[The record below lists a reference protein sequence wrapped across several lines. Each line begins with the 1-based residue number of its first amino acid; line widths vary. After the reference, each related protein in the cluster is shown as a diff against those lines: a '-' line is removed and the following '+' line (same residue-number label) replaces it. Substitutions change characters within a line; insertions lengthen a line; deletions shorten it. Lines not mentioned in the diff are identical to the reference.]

1 MTPRTKT
8 ARIARE
14 GLLRNLIRMERDRWI
29 DSSLRELVPDAWH
42 TLEHDL
48 DVEEPKEKVTLY
60 LDRSVARFYRAMGK
74 GYHARINRL
83 LATWAQMRIAE
94 EVRLDAHLAKQAEE
108 VHAARL
114 AEREAEREA
123 ERGAGR
129 AASGAAEARPD
140 GGSGGAAEGNNA
152 KG

>member
-114 AEREAEREA
+114 AEREA
-123 ERGAGR
+123 GR
-129 AASGAAEARPD
+129 AAAGAGGEAQPEGANGATHAGKQAE
-140 GGSGGAAEGNNA
+140 S
-152 KG
+152 